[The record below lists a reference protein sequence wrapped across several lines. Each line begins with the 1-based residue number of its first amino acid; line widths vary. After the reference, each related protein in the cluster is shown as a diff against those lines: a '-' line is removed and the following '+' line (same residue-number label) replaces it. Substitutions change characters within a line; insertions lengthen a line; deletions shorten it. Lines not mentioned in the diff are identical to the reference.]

1 MGNHQGRRI
10 LIVEDEAMIALHIQS
25 VLETLGWVVVDVAM
39 TQANALALIDGDQP
53 NFDAV
58 TLDLNLGGE
67 IAFDVAAAL
76 DARGIPFVIT
86 TGYDDTAHLGAFAG
100 RRIVQKPIVDAE
112 LAQALD
118 SLKLSAP
125 DQSARRS
132 D

>member
-1 MGNHQGRRI
+1 MGNHQRRRI

-25 VLETLGWVVVDVAM
+25 VLEALGWVVVDVAM
-39 TQANALALIDGDQP
+39 TQDSALALIEGDQP

-58 TLDLNLGGE
+58 TLDLNLGGQ
-67 IAFDVAAAL
+67 IAIDVAAAL

-86 TGYDDTAHLGAFAG
+86 TGYDDATHLGPFAA
-100 RRIVQKPIVDAE
+100 RQIVQKPIVDAE
-112 LAQALD
+112 LGQALD

-125 DQSARRS
+125 DRSTRRS